1 MEVSYG
7 ITSRLRVL
15 DGDLDRVAVK
25 LQRLG
30 MLGRDAG
37 VAINKGLTAA
47 LRGPGGALAAIG
59 EVEKRL
65 QNLGRGRA
73 GESFLD
79 RTIWR
84 IKQMEDRGRRGA
96 QGIEAARL
104 RLLTGQQDSDLAGL
118 RLPRTP
124 AGGGGGGGAG
134 LLGMAA
140 GMGPVGAML
149 ATAGGMALYNGLVG
163 AMRMTTDA
171 LIGTAQAFHSIN
183 REAER
188 GVVALQGA
196 FMSADGMDASLA
208 RSRALSTFQRLE
220 RAAASGPG
228 ETADYLGA
236 FQRIYTPLRQRGASM
251 GQIEELTR
259 QSIAAG
265 EVVRPGMGKVLGP
278 MDIYQA
284 LTSGV
289 NVQQTPIANMA
300 LQNAGYSL
308 DDYRGAAPG
317 KQIQMLLEGF
327 ATYNSAIAELAK
339 SVTAQEDT
347 LSDNLKRMVRAM
359 SPDAFEAYRV
369 GLLESNRIMD
379 GLNAENSTV
388 RDGLRETTRA
398 LSAIATDVGRGFD
411 QGVLS
416 RLPDLGNSLTS
427 LGKQLGIL
435 RDDSQSL
442 SVAFGELMGGGIVN
456 LVQMMAEAA
465 SLSTMIG
472 TRMVNNPGRGFAVN
486 SAMAAY
492 EWMNMPRLPGLNE
505 EGIPLSLLQP
515 GTGADDGIPEML
527 RKPEALGTAVGA
539 AAGRELGKGRS
550 PLKLDV
556 NVEWGSDRSLAIA
569 FQSVA
574 DQVARQLT
582 RMPLGSSQVGAFQSF
597 G

>member
-7 ITSRLRVL
+7 ITSKLRVL

-37 VAINKGLTAA
+37 VAINKGLTTA

-84 IKQMEDRGRRGA
+84 IKQMEDQGRVRA
-96 QGIEAARL
+96 QATEAARL
-104 RLLTGQQDSDLAGL
+104 RLSTGRADDNLAHLRGL
-118 RLPRTP
+118 APT
-124 AGGGGGGGAG
+124 AGGSDGGGMGG
-134 LLGMAA
+134 LGM
-140 GMGPVGAML
+140 MFS
-149 ATAGGMALYNGLVG
+149 TAGGMALYNGLVG

-196 FMSADGMDASLA
+196 FMSADGMDAGMA
-208 RSRALSTFQRLE
+208 RSLSLRTFQRLE

-228 ETADYLGA
+228 ETTDYLGA

-308 DDYRGAAPG
+308 DDYRKAAPG

-327 ATYNSAIAELAK
+327 ATYNSAIAELSK

-347 LSDNLKRMVRAM
+347 FSDNMKRFVRAI
-359 SPDAFEAYRV
+359 SPEPFEAYRV
-369 GLLESNRIMD
+369 GLAEGNRIMD
-379 GLNAENSTV
+379 DLNKENSHV
-388 RDGLRETTRA
+388 RDGMRLTTNELTRM
-398 LSAIATDVGRGFD
+398 ATDVSRGFSD
-411 QGVLS
+411 ELLRG
-416 RLPDLGNSLTS
+416 LPHVGNALTA
-427 LGKQLGIL
+427 LATDLGIL
-435 RDDSQSL
+435 RDSSVSL
-442 SVAFGELMGGGIVN
+442 SEAFGAAVARFGTNAATLTIATARVPMQAIELLKSGYHTP
-456 LVQMMAEAA
+456 
-465 SLSTMIG
+465 LSALRTAIYSVANG
-472 TRMVNNPGRGFAVN
+472 PQI
-486 SAMAAY
+486 S
-492 EWMNMPRLPGLNE
+492 GLNE

-527 RKPEALGTAVGA
+527 RKPEALGAAVGA
-539 AAGRELGKGRS
+539 AAGRELGKNRS